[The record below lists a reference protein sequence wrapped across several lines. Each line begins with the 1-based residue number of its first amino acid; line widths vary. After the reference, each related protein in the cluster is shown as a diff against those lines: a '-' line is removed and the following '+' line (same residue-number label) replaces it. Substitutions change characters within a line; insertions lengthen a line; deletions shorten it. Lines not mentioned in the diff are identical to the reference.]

1 MQTPFFLKSISPLT
15 EGITENYS
23 VARIILPAY
32 AGTHSEL
39 QAVLQCVY
47 HGFYYLSN
55 GANELAELADRIF
68 STEIRHLDLLG
79 ETLFKLGVDPV
90 FAMRRDYRTEYFSTE
105 TVCYSKTPQK
115 MLLDDI
121 TCKMLM
127 IKRYKTMIERLTDEK
142 TRGVVE
148 SILEDEQEH
157 LAALESSFD
166 KMRGR

>member
-1 MQTPFFLKSISPLT
+1 MQTPFFLNSSNPLT

-32 AGTHSEL
+32 AGDHSEL
-39 QAVLQCVY
+39 QSVLQCVY

-68 STEIRHLDLLG
+68 AAEIRHLDLLG
-79 ETLFKLGVDPV
+79 EILLKLGVDPV

-105 TVCYSKTPQK
+105 TICYSKTPQK

-121 TCKMLM
+121 ACKMLM
-127 IKRYKTMIERLTDEK
+127 VKRYKAMTERLTDGK
-142 TRGVVE
+142 TRGAVE
-148 SILEDEQEH
+148 SILKDEQEH
-157 LAALESSFD
+157 LAALESAFD
-166 KMRGR
+166 KIRVK